1 MPGIKDL
8 LKTISVFGEKSKD
21 ADELKSMDNETL
33 MALNSILAKNLPI
46 KSEKYK
52 PNIGQ
57 WTSQE
62 VREGENGYIGRTIQ
76 EIDTPEGL
84 RFYPGEGESRDYQ
97 TSLTKAQQDAAARY
111 HYSPADSITT
121 QQLEVLKKLG
131 LF

>member
-1 MPGIKDL
+1 MLDKLIQML
-8 LKTISVFGEKSKD
+8 SVFGEKSKP

-46 KSEKYK
+46 KSEKYE
-52 PNIGQ
+52 PNQGYQIFQ
-57 WTSQE
+57 QTA
-62 VREGENGYIGRTIQ
+62 EGENGFTGRTIQ
-76 EIDTPEGL
+76 EINTTEGKRL
-84 RFYPGEGESRDYQ
+84 YPGEGKSRDWQ
-97 TSLTKAQQDAAARY
+97 QSQNKAMLDAAARY